1 MKKILVNLTLY
12 EYTAFSF
19 VIIVSLMFI
28 LNLYLTFEGVL
39 MSIAIILIINWLFW
53 RWIQKQ
59 KRNEIYNYDIF
70 KSDI

>member
-1 MKKILVNLTLY
+1 MKKFLSNLTLS

-19 VIIVSLMFI
+19 VIIVSIMFI
-28 LNLYLTFEGVL
+28 LNLYLTFEGLL
-39 MSIAIILIINWLFW
+39 MSIAIILMIFWLFW

-59 KRNEIYNYDIF
+59 KTNQIYNYDIF